1 VLAFLKGWTIN
12 FFPGEN
18 QSAIGQYICDQMR
31 APYFPVET
39 ETWWAD
45 TRYLPPKRRPLVER
59 AFKVRCFNVHHPGT
73 TYGYRIDAT
82 GKSIVYVSDNELG
95 FIAKLIDKRMAEFDH
110 CEQTLLEEMKR
121 EEKDRAIEFMS
132 GVDLLIHDAQYTPE
146 DYAHKRGWGHS
157 CYLDTVNFAIEAN
170 YDDEMVAQIHQH
182 SLELVKEK
190 GSSLECL
197 LAVEGLSIDLDD

>member
-1 VLAFLKGWTIN
+1 
-12 FFPGEN
+12 
-18 QSAIGQYICDQMR
+18 M
-31 APYFPVET
+31 
-39 ETWWAD
+39 
-45 TRYLPPKRRPLVER
+45 VER
-59 AFKVRCFNVHHPGT
+59 AFKVRCFDVHHPGT

-95 FIAKLIDKRMAEFDH
+95 FIDKSIDERMAEFDH

-121 EEKDRAIEFMS
+121 EEKDRAIEFMF
-132 GVDLLIHDAQYTPE
+132 GVDLLINDAQYTPE
-146 DYAHKRGWGHS
+146 DYARKRGWGHS

-182 SLELVKEK
+182 SLELIKEK
-190 GSSLECL
+190 GSSLECV